1 MKLSETL
8 RPVVEHELFQTFL
21 KRAESAGLSV
31 ESLLG
36 AAVSFMLTLIYILYI
51 LMGDVNRPPT
61 ALSAEFQPFVLEEI
75 HEESHDTKRL
85 RFALPS
91 KGHMLGLPTGQHI
104 SFRCKVNGEDV
115 VRSYTPITSND
126 ELGYVDFVIKIYHA
140 NEHPKFPAGGA
151 MTQYLDGLKVGDT
164 VDMRGPKGHLDYKGC
179 GNYSIII
186 REMLKNPRD
195 HSDISLL
202 YANQTE
208 NDILLRKELE
218 QMAREHKDRF
228 RVHYTLDHPPRR
240 GWKGSKGFINTEM
253 CEKAL
258 PQVGVDAFVFI
269 CGPPPMIKFAVEPAL
284 KELGF
289 DESQWFVF

>member
-1 MKLSETL
+1 MNMKTG
-8 RPVVEHELFQTFL
+8 
-21 KRAESAGLSV
+21 KR
-31 ESLLG
+31 SLEQYQNKRFG
-36 AAVSFMLTLIYILYI
+36 
-51 LMGDVNRPPT
+51 
-61 ALSAEFQPFVLEEI
+61 FV
-75 HEESHDTKRL
+75 
-85 RFALPS
+85 
-91 KGHMLGLPTGQHI
+91 
-104 SFRCKVNGEDV
+104 
-115 VRSYTPITSND
+115 
-126 ELGYVDFVIKIYHA
+126 
-140 NEHPKFPAGGA
+140 AGGSGITPC
-151 MTQYLDGLKVGDT
+151 MQV
-164 VDMRGPKGHLDYKGC
+164 
-179 GNYSIII
+179 I

-218 QMAREHKDRF
+218 QMVREHKDRF